1 MEERRI
7 VVARAGEM
15 TAAEAVA
22 AAAAEGLELVR
33 AENSSGF
40 KGVKRSTKHINKPF
54 QAVPYG
60 GGGRAGKTLYL
71 GSFATA
77 EEAALAV
84 ARALAA
90 KAAAAEEAVEGE
102 EEEGME
108 VDDDDEEEGEDDEV
122 EVVVDTAAAAAAPEV
137 SWPEEASEPTPNRM
151 H

>member
-1 MEERRI
+1 
-7 VVARAGEM
+7 M

-90 KAAAAEEAVEGE
+90 KAAAE
-102 EEEGME
+102 EEEVAEVEEEEVME
-108 VDDDDEEEGEDDEV
+108 VDDDDDEEEGGRGRGGGGGGRGGGDDGGHGGG
-122 EVVVDTAAAAAAPEV
+122 A
-137 SWPEEASEPTPNRM
+137 RRRG
-151 H
+151 